1 MFHYR
6 LIHLNKNSRMLI
18 AAFMAIAIHL
28 GLMKFEFPARQFFVP
43 NVSLPRSVSVTLV
56 KRSPNKQSQHQK
68 NTEPNKNTIKYEI
81 EQTEKKRQLSDIKK
95 NVPQREKRVE
105 SLQPSEVLAKAVLQP
120 VESAE
125 KNRDELFDDTI
136 TVPSQEGKKSQ
147 PEMKSENPGTTKSA
161 ESALQAEPQT
171 ADKDEG
177 AVMPG
182 TVQLAYPRYQSN
194 DPPLYPGLSR
204 KRGQEGTVNLQVL
217 VNKQGRVED
226 LEIENSSGFGLLDR
240 AALSAVRKWD
250 FEPGRQGEE
259 RIAMW
264 VRVPVTFKL
273 KN

>member
-6 LIHLNKNSRMLI
+6 LTHLNKNSRMFI
-18 AAFMAIAIHL
+18 AVFMAIALHL

-43 NVSLPRSVSVTLV
+43 SVSLPRSVSVTLV
-56 KRSPNKQSQHQK
+56 KRSTIKQSQHQK

-81 EQTEKKRQLSDIKK
+81 EQTEKKRQLSDIKEDA
-95 NVPQREKRVE
+95 PQREKRVKP
-105 SLQPSEVLAKAVLQP
+105 LQPSEVLAKAVLQP

-125 KNRDELFDDTI
+125 KNRDELFDDTL
-136 TVPSQEGKKSQ
+136 TVPSQEEEKSL
-147 PEMKSENPGTTKSA
+147 PEMKPENSGTTKSA
-161 ESALQAEPQT
+161 ESALLAEPHA
-171 ADKDEG
+171 ADKEEG
-177 AVMPG
+177 TVMPG

-194 DPPLYPGLSR
+194 DPPSYPGLAR
-204 KRGQEGTVNLQVL
+204 KRGQQGTVILQVL
-217 VNKQGRVED
+217 VNEQGRVED

-250 FEPGRQGEE
+250 FKPGRQGEE